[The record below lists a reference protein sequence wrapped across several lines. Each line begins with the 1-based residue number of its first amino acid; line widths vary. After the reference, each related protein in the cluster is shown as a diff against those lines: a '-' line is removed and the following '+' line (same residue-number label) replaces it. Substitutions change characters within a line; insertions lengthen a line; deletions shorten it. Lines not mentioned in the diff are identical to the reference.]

1 MHTTI
6 TTRLVRQSLENVLLG
21 MTCRWV
27 VIADLKSIRLCQSIC
42 TMVEVVSS
50 GCAHAAVAD
59 NDHRRY
65 DSALDCRPRPTQA
78 VYVPLASRTCHKE
91 FRRSQIHAFGC
102 VLWLHRH
109 TLLTI

>member
-65 DSALDCRPRPTQA
+65 DSALFCWLLVALLPATSCEGDKT
-78 VYVPLASRTCHKE
+78 HKY
-91 FRRSQIHAFGC
+91 
-102 VLWLHRH
+102 
-109 TLLTI
+109 